1 MQNALSRCI
10 LSVMDSLCRELFFFN
25 VHMLPSGIVHFAI
38 KPKYCEIKVFP
49 LNSLVLLPQFGIL
62 MF

>member
-1 MQNALSRCI
+1 
-10 LSVMDSLCRELFFFN
+10 MDSLCRELFFFN
-25 VHMLPSGIVHFAI
+25 VHMLPSGMVHFAI